1 CTYHL
6 RRDYGLDPW

>member
-1 CTYHL
+1 CAYHL